1 MTGHDSF
8 FIHKVLLLVAS
19 SYLATNVHDSR
30 SQTLEFLDE
39 GNLQTEQQT
48 KVESV
53 EGKAL
58 KQTLQ
63 SVTKIDVGT
72 QSQLLA
78 SPGSTV
84 QLYFDVTNL
93 RNEPTY
99 HTFQVQDERR
109 FLRQMEPRL

>member
-1 MTGHDSF
+1 VTFPDDVDDDGGSETVDRDSA
-8 FIHKVLLLVAS
+8 V
-19 SYLATNVHDSR
+19 
-30 SQTLEFLDE
+30 
-39 GNLQTEQQT
+39 EQQT
-48 KVESV
+48 KVEAV

>member
-1 MTGHDSF
+1 VTFPDDVDDDGGSETVDRDSA
-8 FIHKVLLLVAS
+8 V
-19 SYLATNVHDSR
+19 
-30 SQTLEFLDE
+30 EE
-39 GNLQTEQQT
+39 QT
-48 KVESV
+48 KVEAV

-63 SVTKIDVGT
+63 SVTKIDVGV